1 MRYLKIVLELLEQK
15 HRKQLIRLQLVFLI
29 GATLQILSIASL
41 APFIALISDAEAF
54 SENQLFNSI
63 IRFLNLDSRLDVL
76 VFFATFVVSLILINN
91 FYSAIAL
98 RYLFTYSV
106 DVGLEIQSRL
116 YRNYVHQPYIFFS
129 KNSSPQLIA
138 NITSE
143 VPRFV
148 YMVVQPFL
156 HIASELFVALLIVIA
171 LIYVDPIM
179 AIATAVFIG
188 SIYIFIYRTIRNRVQ
203 RNGELISKVAKKKIK
218 ILNESIG
225 GIKEIKMLGA
235 EELYR
240 KELYKTTAS
249 GLNASAFNAL
259 AGDLPRFIVET
270 CVFGAILILAIF
282 LILKFGDSTT
292 TMSVLSFYVMAGYKL
307 MPAIQ
312 TIYKS
317 VACIKANGSVAA
329 KLLNEISRTNNYV
342 IYPEKQAGEIFDSLE
357 LSLDKISFQYP
368 ETNSYALKNINIDIK
383 QNTVVAFV
391 GASGAGK
398 STIVDILLGLLRPT
412 TGTISVG
419 GQEIDENTVRN
430 WQSLIG
436 YVPQHIFLLDD
447 SIKNNIAYGVPE
459 SQIDFERVTSAAKKA
474 KIHEYICSQ
483 KDGYD
488 FVVGERGIQL
498 SGGQVQ
504 RIGIARALYN
514 NPRYIIFDEATSAL
528 DTLTEQSI
536 IEEVLSL
543 KSSANVIMIAHRLST
558 VLNADKIFYL
568 NDGAIED
575 SGTFDELKVKN
586 ANFGKLAEAAGL

>member
-1 MRYLKIVLELLEQK
+1 MRYLKIVLKLLEQK
-15 HRKQLIRLQLVFLI
+15 HRKQLMRLQLVFLI
-29 GATLQILSIASL
+29 GATLQILSIASM
-41 APFIALISDAEAF
+41 APFIALISDAGAF

-63 IRFLNLDSRLDVL
+63 ISFLDLDSRLDIL
-76 VFFATFVVSLILINN
+76 IFFATLVVSLILVNN
-91 FYSAIAL
+91 CYSAIAL
-98 RYLFTYSV
+98 RYLFKYSV

-148 YMVVQPFL
+148 YMVVQPIL
-156 HIASELFVALLIVIA
+156 HIASELFVALLIIMV

-188 SIYIFIYRTIRNRVQ
+188 SIYILIYRTIRNRVQ

-218 ILNESIG
+218 VLNESIG

-235 EELYR
+235 EEIYR

-292 TMSVLSFYVMAGYKL
+292 TMSVLSLYVMAGYKL

-317 VACIKANGSVAA
+317 VACIKANGGVAA
-329 KLLNEISRTNNYV
+329 KLFNEISRTNNYV
-342 IYPEKQAGEIFDSLE
+342 IYPDKQAAEIFDSLE
-357 LSLDKISFQYP
+357 LSLDKISYRYP
-368 ETNSYALKNINIDIK
+368 DTNSDALKNINIEIK

-398 STIVDILLGLLRPT
+398 STIVDILLGLLSPT
-412 TGTISVG
+412 TGSISVG
-419 GQEIDENTVRN
+419 GQKIDENTVRN

-436 YVPQHIFLLDD
+436 YVPQDIFLLDD

-459 SQIDFERVTSAAKKA
+459 SQIDFERVISAAKKA
-474 KIHEYICSQ
+474 KIHEYICGQ

-504 RIGIARALYN
+504 RIGIARALYH

-528 DTLTEQSI
+528 DTLTERSI

-543 KSSANVIMIAHRLST
+543 KSSANIIMIAHRLST

-568 NDGAIED
+568 NDGTIED
-575 SGTFDELKVKN
+575 SGTFEELKIKN
-586 ANFGKLAEAAGL
+586 ANFGKLAEVAGL